1 MSSPTAEQLQ
11 TQKAQQIVA
20 AQSASRNALTDN
32 LILSV
37 GLTLAA
43 FHAWYDGNAVRNLAQ
58 EIATKVGSTQ
68 RLVSAQQVA
77 YQVRL
82 LELAGRLP
90 DWVGVLEQR
99 SLDNLR
105 HGVSPEQVYERL
117 AVQYRWDRSQGKTD
131 EQAAKAVAT
140 RAEVMNTTDV
150 ALADRATSLDFY
162 RKNRISRFKRVIH
175 PELSTHGTCGLCI
188 AASTRVYTVEHL
200 MPIHD
205 RCKCTTAPVI
215 GKFDPA
221 ESLNNLDLGQLYD
234 NAGGSNKAADLKR
247 TRYQVNDHGELGP
260 VLAPH
265 GAPVTP
271 AYLSAA

>member
-1 MSSPTAEQLQ
+1 MSSPTPEQLQ
-11 TQKAQQIVA
+11 AQQAQQIVV

-32 LILSV
+32 LVLSV
-37 GLTLAA
+37 GLTIAA
-43 FHAWYDGNAVRNLAQ
+43 FHAWYDANAVRNLAQ
-58 EIATKVGSTQ
+58 AIAAKVGSTQ

-82 LELAGRLP
+82 LELSGRLP
-90 DWVGVLEQR
+90 EWVGVLEQHTLDDLR
-99 SLDNLR
+99 S
-105 HGVSPEQVYERL
+105 GVAPDQVYTRL
-117 AVQYRWDRSQGKTD
+117 AVQYRWERSQGKTD
-131 EQAAKAVAT
+131 EQAVKAVTT

-162 RKNRISRFKRVIH
+162 RKNRVQHYKRVIH

-188 AASTRVYTVEHL
+188 AAATRLYTVEHL

-221 ESLNNLDLGQLYD
+221 EALNNLDLADLYD